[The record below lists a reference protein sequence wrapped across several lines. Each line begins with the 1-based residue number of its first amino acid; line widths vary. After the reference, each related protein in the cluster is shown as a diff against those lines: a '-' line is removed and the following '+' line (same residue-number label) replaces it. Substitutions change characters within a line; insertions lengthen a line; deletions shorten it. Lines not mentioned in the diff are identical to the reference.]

1 MNIGANVAHS
11 HSHYFKAFTSKRGR
25 RFVLT
30 AGPPRFNVCSQR
42 LPQKWK
48 EAPALL
54 RPRVRTVV
62 VRVVAAVPSE
72 GGERKPEF
80 FEVALTT
87 EMVSGRARVIY
98 LKGIEIALFNVN
110 GDFYAVDNLCP
121 HEGGPLVAGT
131 IGGRVLTCPWHRW
144 QFDLKTGRS
153 PVNPA
158 IQVQTYPVQIEGE
171 RIKIGMVVD

>member
-1 MNIGANVAHS
+1 MPEE
-11 HSHYFKAFTSKRGR
+11 GR
-25 RFVLT
+25 D
-30 AGPPRFNVCSQR
+30 QR
-42 LPQKWK
+42 
-48 EAPALL
+48 
-54 RPRVRTVV
+54 T
-62 VRVVAAVPSE
+62 
-72 GGERKPEF
+72 EF
-80 FEVALTT
+80 FEVARTT
-87 EMVSGRARVIY
+87 EMVPGRGRVVY
-98 LKGIEIALFNVN
+98 LRGIEIALFNVK

-144 QFDLKTGRS
+144 QFDLKTGCS